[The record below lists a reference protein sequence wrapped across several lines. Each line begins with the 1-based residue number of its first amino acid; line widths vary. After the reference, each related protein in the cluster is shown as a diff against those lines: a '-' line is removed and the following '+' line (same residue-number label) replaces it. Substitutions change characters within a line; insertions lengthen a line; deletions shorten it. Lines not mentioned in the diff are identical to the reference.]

1 LTIGD
6 ADHRDTGALEEALG
20 YRFRDPTLLR
30 TALCHSSY
38 AHERPGTESN
48 ERLEFLGDAV
58 VGLTVAQLLFQAHPN
73 WEEGDLTRGLHS
85 LVDRSALAALGREL
99 DLGAHLQLGRT
110 EVQSQGHTKSSVLA
124 DATEAV
130 IAALFLDGG
139 LEPVVVLARR
149 VFAEAFEDGAP
160 RVSRDPKTDL
170 QERVMSRFSEF
181 PRYEVIDDSQVEDD
195 PLRFTVLVKIAG
207 EEWGEGEGRSK
218 RLAERA
224 AAEQA
229 LALRSGDLEDG

>member
-1 LTIGD
+1 MTCGD
-6 ADHRDTGALEEALG
+6 AGDRHTSELEESLG
-20 YRFRDPTLLR
+20 YRFRDAGLLR
-30 TALCHSSY
+30 MALRHSSY
-38 AHERPGTESN
+38 AHEQASGESN

-58 VGLTVAQLLFQAHPN
+58 VGLVVAHLLFQAHPD

-85 LVDRSALAALGREL
+85 LVDRRALAELGRQL
-99 DLGAHLQLGRT
+99 DLGPHRQLGRT

-130 IAALFLDGG
+130 LAAIYVDGG
-139 LEPVVVLARR
+139 LEPVVALARR
-149 VFAEAFEDGAP
+149 VFAAALEAGAP

-170 QERVMSRFSEF
+170 QERVMSRFGEF
-181 PRYEVIDDSQVEDD
+181 PSYELTNDSEVDED
-195 PLRFTVLVKIAG
+195 PVRFTVRVKVAG
-207 EEWGEGEGRSK
+207 EEWGEGAGRSK

-229 LALRSGDLEDG
+229 LARRSGDLEGG